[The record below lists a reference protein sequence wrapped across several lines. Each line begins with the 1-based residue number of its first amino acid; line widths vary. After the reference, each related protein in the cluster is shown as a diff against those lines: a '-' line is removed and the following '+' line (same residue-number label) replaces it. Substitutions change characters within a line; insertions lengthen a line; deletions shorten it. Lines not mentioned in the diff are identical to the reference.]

1 MSDSLEYTEI
11 PYQQLSQDALQGVI
25 QEFVNREGT
34 DYGLIELSFDE
45 KCQQLLSEIQ
55 SGRAVIVFDHQTQS
69 VGVMPKDQL

>member
-1 MSDSLEYTEI
+1 MSESLEYTEI

>member
-55 SGRAVIVFDHQTQS
+55 SGRAVIVFDHQTQ
-69 VGVMPKDQL
+69 

>member
-1 MSDSLEYTEI
+1 MSESLEYTEI

-69 VGVMPKDQL
+69 VGVMPKDQV